1 MRRLARRNG
10 VAVRFDRTRDKGNRG
25 TLYSGERFMAVKDH
39 RKPLKTDTLRGM
51 CKQVGIDPNDLQ
63 RVQIKA
69 TRSNYLITFHK
80 EHEGGYSVTFPDF
93 DEAYMDGDTFAE
105 TVAEAADC
113 CEKALARFGKRLVI
127 TVEVAGPESVGRSES
142 GV

>member
-1 MRRLARRNG
+1 M
-10 VAVRFDRTRDKGNRG
+10 V
-25 TLYSGERFMAVKDH
+25 VKDH

-63 RVQIKA
+63 GVQIKA
-69 TRSNYLITFHK
+69 TRSSHPIALHK

-93 DEAYMDGDTFAE
+93 HEAFTDGDTFAE

-113 CEKALARFGKRLVI
+113 VEEALARFGKRLVI
-127 TVEVAGPESVGRSES
+127 TVEAAGSESVGRSRS